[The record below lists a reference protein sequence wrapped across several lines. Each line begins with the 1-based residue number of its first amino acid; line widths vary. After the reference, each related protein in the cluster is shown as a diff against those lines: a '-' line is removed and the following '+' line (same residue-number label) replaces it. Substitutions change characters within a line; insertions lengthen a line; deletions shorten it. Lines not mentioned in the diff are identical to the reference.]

1 MSLFDFSYQFISDHY
16 RGIPKFDDPEIGAV
30 GVSCHARDRRT
41 KFRHFRLTFSPFE
54 ILSWLQPWPL
64 CLY

>member
-1 MSLFDFSYQFISDHY
+1 MRLFDFGYQFISDHF
-16 RGIPKFDDPEIGAV
+16 RVARKFNTPEIGTV
-30 GVSCHARDRRT
+30 GVSCHARDRGA

-54 ILSWLQPWPL
+54 ILSWLQPRTL